1 MEKEKLVD
9 LNEKRRML
17 FEENG
22 EWYFWNETWFDKH
35 GPYPSRVKAEE
46 ELTWYMVETLG
57 I

>member
-1 MEKEKLVD
+1 MKKLD
-9 LNEKRRML
+9 PI

-22 EWYFWNETWFDKH
+22 EWYFWNETWSDKH
-35 GPYPSRVKAEE
+35 GPYTSRAKAEE